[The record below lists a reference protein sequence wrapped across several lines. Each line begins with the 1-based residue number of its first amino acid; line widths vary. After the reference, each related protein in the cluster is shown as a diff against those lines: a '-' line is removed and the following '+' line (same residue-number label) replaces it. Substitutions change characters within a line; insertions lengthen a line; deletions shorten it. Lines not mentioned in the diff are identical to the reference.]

1 MNINE
6 IETRR
11 KAAALEM
18 EALDKLAEA
27 LRMKCACDCGGSCG
41 PAGEPG
47 TPGIPPEG
55 VAIQT
60 PPMPVQVIS
69 PMAELGQ
76 DQQGIIVMPAMQ
88 KLASI
93 ELLDKVAEELEK
105 SEDPEIKKL
114 AFEVDTITDMLEKVA
129 HVYEYDY
136 NDPEVEMKDAFQNKI
151 VDSEKDEPYM
161 KNFGVDKSYEV
172 AKALKDGRLYAKVE
186 DLKK

>member
-1 MNINE
+1 MDINE

-27 LRMKCACDCGGSCG
+27 HRMKSACDGSCG
-41 PAGEPG
+41 AQGA
-47 TPGIPPEG
+47 PGIPEG
-55 VAIQT
+55 VIVQT
-60 PPMPVQVIS
+60 PAVPAQVVS
-69 PMAELGQ
+69 PLAELGQ

-114 AFEVDTITDMLEKVA
+114 AFEVDTITDMLDKVA

-136 NDPEVEMKDAFQNKI
+136 NDPEVEMKDAFQNKV

-161 KNFGVDKSYEV
+161 KNFGVDKSHEV
-172 AKALKDGRLYAKVE
+172 AKALTDGRLYAKIE
-186 DLKK
+186 GLHK